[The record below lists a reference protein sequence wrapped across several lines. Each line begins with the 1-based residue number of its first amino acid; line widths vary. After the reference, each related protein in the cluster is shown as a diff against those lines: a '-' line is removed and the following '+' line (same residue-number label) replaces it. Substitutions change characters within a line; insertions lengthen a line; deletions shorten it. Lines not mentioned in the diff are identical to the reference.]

1 MIELQWYFW
10 FALVVLST
18 SFGGYLG
25 YRVGWSG
32 GFHEAQRNMRI
43 QNLFGSK
50 IAKGKKEN

>member
-1 MIELQWYFW
+1 MIELQWYSW
-10 FALVVLST
+10 FVLVVLSM

-32 GFHEAQRNMRI
+32 GFHEAQRHIRI

-50 IAKGKKEN
+50 TSKEKKE